1 MPVVQI
7 NGPKINDIEIKRI
20 LVKEITKSLQKA
32 YKLPVEA
39 YTIIINENSSE
50 NVGVGGR
57 LIIDR
62 K

>member
-7 NGPKINDIEIKRI
+7 SCPKINDIEIERI
-20 LVKEITKSLQKA
+20 LVKEISESLQKA
-32 YKLPVEA
+32 YKLPLEV
-39 YTIIINENSSE
+39 YTVIINENSSE
-50 NVGVGGR
+50 NVGVGGK

>member
-1 MPVVQI
+1 MPVIEI
-7 NGPKINDIEIKRI
+7 NGPKINDLEIKRI
-20 LVKEITKSLQKA
+20 LVKKVTESLQKA
-32 YKLPVEA
+32 YKLPLEA
-39 YTIIINENSSE
+39 YTVIINENSSE